1 MNAAPYVA
9 RHLGESRTWQG
20 RPAAREALA
29 EQFAARPGARTLK
42 ARGKHAAYP
51 AYAPLPA
58 KLRLPVQRPHRPAV
72 AP

>member
-29 EQFAARPGARTLK
+29 EQIAARAGARPLK

-51 AYAPLPA
+51 AYAPRPA
-58 KLRLPVQRPHRPAV
+58 NQRKPVQRPQPPAV